1 MVFCIEMIWEDLTDW
16 GPKWVREPEIWGRAF
31 GRGTQ
36 SLGPEAGVCPV
47 WLGNSKEARVS
58 GAE

>member
-1 MVFCIEMIWEDLTDW
+1 MYRMIWEDLTDW

-31 GRGTQ
+31 LAEGLQ
-36 SLGPEAGVCPV
+36 VSACEAGVCPV